1 MRYTRLTDAHLEGL
15 FELHRMYKA
24 DIGEEAP
31 APADIES
38 LRRAIEDGRISF
50 FGAECDGKLVG
61 CCSVC
66 VAYSTFNYAPAGVF
80 EDFFIL
86 PEYRHRGIARELSNF
101 AYRESGVRSM
111 TVGCADCDVDMYRAL
126 GFDIPLGNLLSRTE

>member
-1 MRYTRLTDAHLEGL
+1 MRYIRLNAGELEGL

-24 DIGEEAP
+24 GIGEEAP
-31 APADIES
+31 TPADIES
-38 LRRAIEDGRISF
+38 LKQAISEGRIYF

-66 VAYSTFNYAPAGVF
+66 VGYSTFNYAPMGVF

-86 PEYRHRGIARELSNF
+86 PEYRHRGIARELANF